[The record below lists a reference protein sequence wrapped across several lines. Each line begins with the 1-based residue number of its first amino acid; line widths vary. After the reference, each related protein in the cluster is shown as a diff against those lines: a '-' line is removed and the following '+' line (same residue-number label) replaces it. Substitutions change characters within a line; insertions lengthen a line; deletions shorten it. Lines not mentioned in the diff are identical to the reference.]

1 MALDL
6 KGFKLRCTDRLD
18 EGLNP
23 PRRTSSSVPGA
34 SDVSDVRQRK
44 PLRALQTLTP
54 RRIGKTEVK
63 LLYINFPTSMNLASY
78 SVLNQRIRKAISE
91 MSGLPCEPHPIQHV
105 ISENELYVSDPIEEE
120 KKSPIKDKE
129 TNIIPDNEEEN
140 HKAEQIHV
148 EKIITS
154 NGPSTS
160 SNNPPLF
167 SIIPQ
172 DWYEQV
178 TSIGVPSIIYWIL
191 IPVHLNILYLIAYY
205 PANEISSLLTFHIKL
220 GYFLFRSRFLLQ
232 IIFIIA
238 VLLHFGEAI
247 YAYSLC
253 QKKGIRKPLT
263 ILLWTLQTFILGF
276 PSLQKLKDVP
286 EEKVPV
292 LE

>member
-1 MALDL
+1 L
-6 KGFKLRCTDRLD
+6 K
-18 EGLNP
+18 
-23 PRRTSSSVPGA
+23 
-34 SDVSDVRQRK
+34 
-44 PLRALQTLTP
+44 
-54 RRIGKTEVK
+54 
-63 LLYINFPTSMNLASY
+63 
-78 SVLNQRIRKAISE
+78 
-91 MSGLPCEPHPIQHV
+91 
-105 ISENELYVSDPIEEE
+105 
-120 KKSPIKDKE
+120 
-129 TNIIPDNEEEN
+129 
-140 HKAEQIHV
+140 
-148 EKIITS
+148 KIITS

-160 SNNPPLF
+160 SNNPSF
-167 SIIPQ
+167 IIPP